1 MDNMQLINGE
11 LITGKGALLPVY
23 NPANGEVI
31 VSIPEATEKQ
41 VNQAID
47 AAEEAFTGWSQTSP
61 KERAEL
67 LLQLADS
74 ILANGEMLARL
85 ECEDTGKPY
94 SVMLND
100 EIPAIADTFRFFAGA
115 CRCMGGSA
123 SAEYLSGFTSM
134 IRRDPV
140 GVVASIT
147 PWNYPLMMLAWKL
160 APALAAG
167 NTVVLKPSEITP
179 LTSLELGKT
188 LQSIFPPGVV
198 NIVFGNGAN
207 VGAPLTTS
215 DKVRMVSLTGSI
227 ATGQKIAASSVSN
240 MKRLHMELGGKAP
253 VIIFADTDIEQAV
266 VGVRDFGFY
275 NAGQD
280 CTAACRVYVQKSI
293 YQEFVDKLTAA
304 VEEIQVGSPDEDGVT
319 MGPVVSETH
328 LAKIEAFVERAKTS
342 DHITITTG
350 GYRLDRP
357 GFYYA
362 PTVVAGAKQEDD
374 IVQNEVFGP
383 VVSVTTFEDEQ
394 QALTYANDSK
404 YGLASSVWTSDTGRA
419 ARLAAQL
426 QYGCTWI
433 NTHMLLTTE
442 MPHGGMKM
450 SGYGKDMSMYG
461 LEDYTVVRH
470 IMTKH

>member
-1 MDNMQLINGE
+1 MDNKQLINGE
-11 LITGKGALLPVY
+11 LVTGQGALIAVY
-23 NPANGEVI
+23 NPANGEEI
-31 VSIPEATEKQ
+31 ASIAEATEEQ

-47 AAEEAFTGWSQTSP
+47 SAEQAFIEWSQTSP
-61 KERAEL
+61 KERSEL
-67 LLQLADS
+67 LLKLADA
-74 ILANGEMLARL
+74 ILEQGEKLARL
-85 ECEDTGKPY
+85 ECHDTGKPY
-94 SVMLND
+94 SMMLND

-115 CRCMGGSA
+115 CRCMSGSV
-123 SAEYLSGFTSM
+123 SAEYLPGYTSM
-134 IRRDPV
+134 IRRDPI

-147 PWNYPLMMLAWKL
+147 PWNYPLMMMAWKL

-167 NTVVLKPSEITP
+167 NTVVVKPSEITP

-198 NIVFGNGAN
+198 NIVFGSGSN
-207 VGAPLTTS
+207 VGVPLTTS
-215 DKVRMVSLTGSI
+215 DNVRMVSLTGSI
-227 ATGQKIAASSVSN
+227 ATGQKIAASSASN

-253 VIIFADTDIEQAV
+253 VIVFADSNIDDAV
-266 VGVRDFGFY
+266 AGVRDFGFY

-293 YQEFVDKLTAA
+293 YNEFVDKLTEA
-304 VEEIQVGSPDEDGVT
+304 VADIKVGSPDEEGVA
-319 MGPVVSETH
+319 MGPVVSEPH
-328 LAKIEAFVERAKTS
+328 LAKIEAFVEAARASEHT
-342 DHITITTG
+342 TITTG
-350 GYRLDRP
+350 GFRIDRP

-362 PTVVAGAKQEDD
+362 PTVIAGAKQEDD

-383 VVSVTTFEDEQ
+383 VVSITVFEDEDQ
-394 QALTYANDSK
+394 VLNYANDSK
-404 YGLASSVWTSDTGRA
+404 YGLASSVWTSDPGRA
-419 ARLAAQL
+419 ARFAARL

-442 MPHGGMKM
+442 MPHGGMKL

>member
-1 MDNMQLINGE
+1 MDTKQLINGQ
-11 LITGKGALLPVY
+11 LVAGKGAQLPVY
-23 NPANGEVI
+23 NPANGDVI
-31 VSIPEATEKQ
+31 VSIPEATEEQ
-41 VNQAID
+41 VNLAID
-47 AAEEAFTGWSQTSP
+47 SAEAAFIGWSQTSP

-67 LLQLADS
+67 LLKLADA
-74 ILANGEMLARL
+74 IEAEGEALSRL
-85 ECEDTGKPY
+85 ECDDTGKPY
-94 SVMLND
+94 PMMLND

-115 CRCMGGSA
+115 CRCMSGSA
-123 SAEYLSGFTSM
+123 SGEYLPGFTSM
-134 IRRDPV
+134 IRRDPI

-160 APALAAG
+160 APALAAV
-167 NTVVLKPSEITP
+167 NTVLLKPSEITP
-179 LTSLELGKT
+179 LTTLSLGKM

-198 NIVFGNGAN
+198 NLIFGSGTS
-207 VGAPLTTS
+207 VGAPLTSS

-227 ATGQKIAASSVSN
+227 ATGQKIAATSASN

-253 VIIFADTDIEQAV
+253 VIVFADTDIDQAV
-266 VGVRDFGFY
+266 EGVRDFGFY

-280 CTAACRVYVQKSI
+280 CTAACRVYVQKSV
-293 YQEFVDKLTAA
+293 YEEFVTKLTNA
-304 VEEIQVGSPDEDGVT
+304 VEKIRVGSPDEEDVT
-319 MGPVVSETH
+319 MGPVVSQAH
-328 LAKIEAFVERAKTS
+328 LEKIEAFVERARAT

-383 VVSVTTFEDEQ
+383 VVSVTLFEDEQ
-394 QALTYANDSK
+394 QALTYANDSR
-404 YGLASSVWTSDTGRA
+404 YGLASSVWTGDTGRA